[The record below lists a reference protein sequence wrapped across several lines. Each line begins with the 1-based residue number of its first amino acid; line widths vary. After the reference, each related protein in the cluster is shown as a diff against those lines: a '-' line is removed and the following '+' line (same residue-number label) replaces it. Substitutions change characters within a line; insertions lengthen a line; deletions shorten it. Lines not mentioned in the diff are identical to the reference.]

1 MYSYDE
7 FKEGCSVIIENTKY
21 KILGLA
27 YYVTQTDTENIYAK
41 ILLNDHYVLVVALSD
56 NIAYFGR
63 NFGEIKE
70 FSSFS
75 ESIEYGNK
83 RFEQVN
89 SDYQI
94 LKNLVFGSPLE
105 VEGEVMFWD
114 YESGNNIISIAI
126 VSRTRER
133 ADVVARYVDIK
144 DIEIIE

>member
-7 FKEGCSVIIENTKY
+7 FKEGYSVIIENNKY
-21 KILGLA
+21 NILGMA

-70 FSSFS
+70 FSSFD

-83 RFEQVN
+83 KFEQVN

-105 VEGEVMFWD
+105 VEGEVVFWD
-114 YESGNNIISIAI
+114 YESGNDIISVAI
-126 VSRTRER
+126 VSRTKER
-133 ADVVARYVDIK
+133 ADVVAKYIDIK
-144 DIEIIE
+144 DIKIIK